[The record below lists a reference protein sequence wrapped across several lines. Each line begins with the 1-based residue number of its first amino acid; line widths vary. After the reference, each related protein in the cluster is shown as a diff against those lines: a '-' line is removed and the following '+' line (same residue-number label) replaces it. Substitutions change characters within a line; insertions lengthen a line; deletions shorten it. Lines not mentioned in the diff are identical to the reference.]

1 MAFFSAVDID
11 HVLRKEVNMDC
22 VTPSHPS
29 PIPFGQSLDIYSLL
43 ARDDGSLGEPER
55 DNPPFRRLYKPRGRV
70 LGSVRADVD
79 FLDAQITPS
88 EQSSSTKKRRVSGKR
103 TTDMTITKHP
113 LPSSTEMSIGAQAR
127 AKPKGRPKF
136 RLSNTNKLV

>member
-22 VTPSHPS
+22 VTPSHPT
-29 PIPFGQSLDIYSLL
+29 PIPFGESLDIYSLL
-43 ARDDGSLGEPER
+43 ARDDRSLGEPER

-79 FLDAQITPS
+79 FLDAQITPT
-88 EQSSSTKKRRVSGKR
+88 EQSSLTKKRHISRKR
-103 TTDMTITKHP
+103 TADMTTTKRP
-113 LPSSTEMSIGAQAR
+113 LPLSTEMSTGAQAR
-127 AKPKGRPKF
+127 AKPKGRPKP
-136 RLSNTNKLV
+136 RLSTAN